1 MTSNTPAH
9 DFLLPR
15 LTGLIDEALAV
26 GIAREVAVAVL
37 IDLVTS
43 PRFDQAVPSS
53 KDDSAPHPLWDR
65 AADSLVLVNGVSTQG
80 PPDLDAG
87 DEANFVKPTAK
98 IGPIPT

>member
-15 LTGLIDEALAV
+15 LTRLIDEAVAI
-26 GIAREVAVAVL
+26 GTAREVAVAVL

-43 PRFDQAVPSS
+43 PRFDRATPSP

-65 AADSLVLVNGVSTQG
+65 AADSLVLINGVSAQS
-80 PPDLDAG
+80 PPDLDAR
-87 DEANFVKPTAK
+87 DEANFVKPAAK
-98 IGPIPT
+98 FGPP